1 IGHRVCPRSAARK
14 RRFQSGA
21 HAPHSQTQK
30 EVPLVMSR
38 VLVTCVLLLVC
49 PLLAAAAEFDDC
61 DARFVAAIG
70 SNAYQF
76 SPLLKGDLGTVRLY
90 SILSYQK
97 IAALKRTG
105 RAFWELD
112 VVGPENDARL
122 VFHAEGVA
130 RIGARGA

>member
-1 IGHRVCPRSAARK
+1 MRK
-14 RRFQSGA
+14 SL
-21 HAPHSQTQK
+21 S
-30 EVPLVMSR
+30 L
-38 VLVTCVLLLVC
+38 VLVLLVF
-49 PLLAAAAEFDDC
+49 PLLVVAAEEFDDC

-97 IAALKRTG
+97 MAALKLAG

-112 VVGPENDARL
+112 IVGSDTNDPRL
-122 VFHAEGVA
+122 VFHADGIA
-130 RIGARGA
+130 LIGTR